1 MNSPMMMI
9 NQNDLIETI
18 IEPLE
23 HAKVEWRDNDKEVYM
38 NWTWEQM
45 TLTSQ
50 WNLISLPPNLF
61 QITEIKLGT
70 ARFPNK

>member
-9 NQNDLIETI
+9 KQNDLIETI

-23 HAKVEWRDNDKEVYM
+23 HEQVEWRDNDKEVYM

-45 TLTSQ
+45 TLTSAVK
-50 WNLISLPPNLF
+50 LD
-61 QITEIKLGT
+61 ITPTQLVSDNRNQTGNC
-70 ARFPNK
+70 AFP

>member
-45 TLTSQ
+45 TLTELDITPTQ
-50 WNLISLPPNLF
+50 LISDNRN
-61 QITEIKLGT
+61 QTGNC
-70 ARFPNK
+70 AFP

>member
-9 NQNDLIETI
+9 KQNDLIETI

-23 HAKVEWRDNDKEVYM
+23 HEQVWWRDNDKEVYM

-70 ARFPNK
+70 ARLPNK